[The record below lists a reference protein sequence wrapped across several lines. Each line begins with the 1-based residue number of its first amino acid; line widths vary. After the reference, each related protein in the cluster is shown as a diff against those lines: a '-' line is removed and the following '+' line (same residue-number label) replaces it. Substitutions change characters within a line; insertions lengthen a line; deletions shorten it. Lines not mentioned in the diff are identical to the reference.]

1 MTENPTIL
9 QVSDGEI
16 GSMRHRLNL
25 LRAQVQSGKVDIEF
39 LDKHITQLN
48 DLLERLDH
56 EHRQLK
62 HQRQLEALYNVSRL
76 LSSSLDLQTVLN
88 QVMDAIIQLTSAE
101 RGFLLLRDDDGQV
114 DVQAARNLDQQTVS
128 SDKFRYSRTIV
139 NQVMDS
145 GESVV
150 TTNEAEDP
158 RTNDRLAPTNNN
170 HTNNGLRSIMAT
182 PLRVR
187 GRVIGLIYVDNTASN
202 GRFLDEDLATL
213 DAFAGHAAVAID
225 NARLYSA
232 ADQKLAERVEELHQL
247 RRIDLQLNET
257 LNVEKAMSY
266 TLESAARLAGADV
279 GYFGLV
285 EPNGIPTVSSYG
297 IESDDT
303 LPLYLEKSFP
313 QALLA
318 VESGDTIVINDERRN
333 HGILI
338 VPVQREQKVFAVTVL
353 RRRGVFTNEEREVVE
368 RVIARAAV
376 AIENAR
382 LYAAVQAA
390 DRAKSEFVGMVA
402 HDLKAPM
409 TSIVGY
415 TDLTLMD
422 GNLQE
427 QQVSYLNRIRDT
439 VVRMELL
446 VSDLADISRIESGHF
461 LMNETRVVAEDII
474 QGLRD
479 AVMTQI
485 RARQHAYVEQ
495 IEPDLPDMR
504 VDYYRLLQVLTNLAS
519 NAYKYTPDG
528 GTITLSVKR
537 LGNSIEFAITDTGIG
552 MSREALRKLGTKFWR
567 SDDEYTR
574 SQAGTGLGY
583 AITQSLVEQMGS
595 RIRVESYP
603 GKGSKFTFTVPIAK
617 D

>member
-1 MTENPTIL
+1 MSVTENPTIL

-16 GSMRHRLNL
+16 GSMRHRLNV
-25 LRAQVQSGKVDIEF
+25 LRAQVQNGKIDSDF
-39 LDKHITQLN
+39 LEKNLTQMN
-48 DLLERLDH
+48 DLLERLDL

-62 HQRQLEALYNVSRL
+62 RQRQLEALYNVSRL
-76 LSSSLDLQTVLN
+76 LSSSLELETVLN
-88 QVMDAIIQLTSAE
+88 QVMDSIIQLTGAE
-101 RGFLLLRDDDGQV
+101 RGFLLLRDEDGQV
-114 DVQAARNLDQQTVS
+114 DVKAARNLDQQTLS
-128 SDKFRYSRTIV
+128 GDKFRYSRTIV
-139 NQVMDS
+139 NQVMDT
-145 GESVV
+145 GDSVV
-150 TTNEAEDP
+150 TTNATEDS
-158 RTNDRLAPTNNN
+158 RFLDQLNGGNK
-170 HTNNGLRSIMAT
+170 GLRSIMAT

-187 GRVIGLIYVDNTASN
+187 GRVIGLIYVDNSAVN
-202 GRFLDEDLATL
+202 GRFLDEDLSTL

-232 ADQKLAERVEELHQL
+232 TDQKLADRVEELHQL
-247 RRIDLQLNET
+247 RRIDLQLNES
-257 LNVEKAMSY
+257 LNVERAMSY
-266 TLESAARLAGADV
+266 TLEAAARLAGADV
-279 GYFGLV
+279 GYFGV
-285 EPNGIPTVSSYG
+285 IENNGIPTVSSYG
-297 IESDDT
+297 IEADDT

-318 VESGDTIVINDERRN
+318 VESGDTIMINDERRN
-333 HGILI
+333 YGILI
-338 VPVQREQKVFAVTVL
+338 VPVQREQKVFAVTIL
-353 RRRGVFTNEEREVVE
+353 RRRGVFSNEEREVVE

-390 DRAKSEFVGMVA
+390 DRAKSEFVGVVA

-409 TSIVGY
+409 TSILGY

-422 GNLQE
+422 GDLQE
-427 QQVSYLNRIRDT
+427 QQVNYLNRIRDT
-439 VVRMELL
+439 VMRMELL

-461 LMNETRVVAEDII
+461 LMNETRVGTEEII
-474 QGLRD
+474 QGVRD

-485 RARQHAYVEQ
+485 KARQHAYVEQ

-504 VDYYRLLQVLTNLAS
+504 TDYYRLLQVLINLAS

-528 GTITLSVKR
+528 GTITLSVR
-537 LGNSIEFAITDTGIG
+537 RVGNAIEFAVTDTGIG
-552 MSREALRKLGTKFWR
+552 MSREALRRLGTKFWR

-583 AITQSLVEQMGS
+583 AIAQSLVEQIGS
-595 RIRVESYP
+595 RIRVESTP
-603 GKGSKFTFTVPIAK
+603 GKGSKFTFSVPIAK

>member
-25 LRAQVQSGKVDIEF
+25 LRAQIHSGKVDLEF

-62 HQRQLEALYNVSRL
+62 HQRQLEALYNVSRM
-76 LSSSLDLQTVLN
+76 LSSSLDLETVLD
-88 QVMDAIIQLTSAE
+88 QVMDSIIQLTSAE
-101 RGFLLLRDDDGQV
+101 RGFLLLRDEDGQV
-114 DVQAARNLDQQTVS
+114 DVKAVRNLDQQMVS
-128 SDKFRYSRTIV
+128 SDKFRYSRAIV

-150 TTNEAEDP
+150 TTNADEDV
-158 RTNDRLAPTNNN
+158 RSNEKLFNGNQN
-170 HTNNGLRSIMAT
+170 HDLRSIMAT

-187 GRVIGLIYVDNTASN
+187 GRVIGLIYVDTSASN
-202 GRFLDEDLATL
+202 IRFIEEDLATL
-213 DAFAGHAAVAID
+213 DAFSGHAAVAID
-225 NARLYSA
+225 NARLFSA

-247 RRIDLQLNET
+247 RRIDLHLNET
-257 LNVEKAMSY
+257 LNLERAMSY
-266 TLESAARLAGADV
+266 TLESAARLVSADV

-285 EPNGIPTVSSYG
+285 ETNGIPTVSSYG
-297 IESDDT
+297 IEADDT
-303 LPLYLEKSFP
+303 LPLYLEKTFP

-318 VESGDTIVINDERRN
+318 IESGDSIVINDERRN
-333 HGILI
+333 NGIMI

-353 RRRGVFTNEEREVVE
+353 RRRGIFSHEEREIVE

-382 LYAAVQAA
+382 LYAQVQAA

-427 QQVSYLNRIRDT
+427 QQVSYLHRIRDT

-461 LMNETRVVAEDII
+461 LMNETRVVVEDII

-495 IEPDLPDMR
+495 IEPNLPDMR

-528 GTITLSVKR
+528 GTITLGVR
-537 LGNSIEFAITDTGIG
+537 RVGNSIEFAIVDTGIG
-552 MSREALRKLGTKFWR
+552 LSREALRKLGTKFWR

-583 AITQSLVEQMGS
+583 SISQSLVEQMGS

-603 GKGSKFTFTVPIAK
+603 GKGSRFTFTVPIAK